1 MRREWLTPR
10 FLRDRA
16 GLTQQEVADA
26 LGKRVST
33 ISDWERH
40 VYAPNLTLSEAL
52 KLLRLYECTLEEAVE
67 AFDLVDPN
75 EI

>member
-1 MRREWLTPR
+1 MRKEWFTPR
-10 FLRDRA
+10 FLRERV

-26 LGKRVST
+26 LDKRIAT

-40 VYAPNLTLSEAL
+40 VSVPTLTLSEAL
-52 KLLRLYECTLEEAVE
+52 KLTRLYECSLEELVE
-67 AFDLVDPN
+67 AFDRVDPD